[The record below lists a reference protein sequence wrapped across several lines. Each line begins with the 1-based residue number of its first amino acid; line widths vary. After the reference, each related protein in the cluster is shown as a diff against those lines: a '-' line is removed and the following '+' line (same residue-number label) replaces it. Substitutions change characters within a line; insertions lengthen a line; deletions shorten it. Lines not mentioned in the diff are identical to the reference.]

1 MTVDEFGNW
10 DWKSFDITPE
20 SLKEL
25 DGEQLQDLY
34 RWKNSREKTPH
45 RPTYQLGSMRAYAE
59 KRHFEFKELGQDLQ
73 RTAHKMLDFR
83 YSGQKHTLKD
93 KLAEQRVKVKKQ
105 KRGLKPSAQKSLTAS
120 LFTLL
125 DAPTGRR

>member
-1 MTVDEFGNW
+1 MTSDEFGNW
-10 DWKSFDITPE
+10 DWESFEITAE

-34 RWKNSREKTPH
+34 HWRNGRERVPH
-45 RPTYQLGSMRAYAE
+45 RPTYQLGSIRAYGE
-59 KRHFEFKELGQDLQ
+59 KRHFEFAELGRDLQ

-83 YSGQKHTLKD
+83 YSGQTQTLEQ
-93 KLAEQRVKVKKQ
+93 KLAAQRVIIKKQ
-105 KRGLKPSAQKSLTAS
+105 KRGLKPSKQKSMTAS

-125 DAPTGRR
+125 DVPNASR